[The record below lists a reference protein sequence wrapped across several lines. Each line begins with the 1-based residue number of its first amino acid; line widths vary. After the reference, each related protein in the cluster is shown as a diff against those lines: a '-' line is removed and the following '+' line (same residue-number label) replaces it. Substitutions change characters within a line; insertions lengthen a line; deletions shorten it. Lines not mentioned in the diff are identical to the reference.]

1 MELNKNMMQ
10 KTVLALVLLAV
21 AALSA
26 FVVSERVSAP
36 EYHKASM
43 EALEEKKI
51 TVMEMTAAVAASS
64 IAVAAIP
71 GDATTPLAD
80 QIAEL
85 GSYLMIAAG
94 AVMLEKFL
102 LAITGHAA
110 FFSLLIPA
118 ACVLGILGMFLSSGV
133 LKRLALRLA
142 VTGLAIFMVIP
153 ASLKVSS
160 LIEEAFEVSQTI
172 EEAEKAAGAVEEEAA
187 EASGEEK
194 GLSGW
199 ILGVGE
205 KLNGAVDQAKKA
217 LGRSDAVAVPSS
229 LTVIPV
235 LVLWFFLAEKRRSA
249 WISMCRQTG
258 SCREDDRRP
267 EHGDSAGKTTGRLA
281 PQRGARFRRTITKI
295 YGKYENKA
303 LAISDEICI
312 I

>member
-110 FFSLLIPA
+110 FSLLIPA

-172 EEAEKAAGAVEEEAA
+172 EEAEK
-187 EASGEEK
+187 S
-194 GLSGW
+194 
-199 ILGVGE
+199 
-205 KLNGAVDQAKKA
+205 
-217 LGRSDAVAVPSS
+217 
-229 LTVIPV
+229 
-235 LVLWFFLAEKRRSA
+235 RRSGGRGSGGGIRRGKGTVRLDLRGRREAQWSSGSGQKGA
-249 WISMCRQTG
+249 WPLCGCSG
-258 SCREDDRRP
+258 GPD
-267 EHGDSAGKTTGRLA
+267 HH
-281 PQRGARFRRTITKI
+281 
-295 YGKYENKA
+295 
-303 LAISDEICI
+303 
-312 I
+312 